1 MFWEKNASHNLFKR
15 LTPICL
21 FFDATQTQSFLWTKR
36 TWRQDDIF
44 SRWLKMVTKLQQ
56 PKDIDARVFFLKW
69 KLLCTTQFSHHAS
82 PNLKRNVPHVKLCLW
97 IMRQKNPFTVH
108 QSLFE
113 KKFIHHLYM
122 EYIFEKVKAKINVLG
137 SIISSKIRRD
147 FLISLTC
154 SIFQK
159 LRNSSILCK
168 TFSHKWKSESQVSL
182 SNEKDTIGG
191 RLGRWRFPRFRRS
204 CNWGASSKL
213 SSRVLIEFPHMHI
226 YLPHKN

>member
-1 MFWEKNASHNLFKR
+1 MLVF
-15 LTPICL
+15 
-21 FFDATQTQSFLWTKR
+21 
-36 TWRQDDIF
+36 
-44 SRWLKMVTKLQQ
+44 
-56 PKDIDARVFFLKW
+56 FFLKW
-69 KLLCTTQFSHHAS
+69 KLLCTTQFSHQAS

-122 EYIFEKVKAKINVLG
+122 EYIFEKVKAKIDVLG

-182 SNEKDTIGG
+182 SNENDTIGG
-191 RLGRWRFPRFRRS
+191 RLGRRRFPALQMLLQLRS
-204 CNWGASSKL
+204 VVESVFPCAHSIPTQIYWLHKYGRATCNKFNIFELAERKEL
-213 SSRVLIEFPHMHI
+213 
-226 YLPHKN
+226 